1 MKRALRLLAVAL
13 ALWASCGPVPSLAH
27 GPDPAE
33 ASREAEKARALAE
46 KLATETPAGTGFEGR
61 VVREGEVV
69 AGARVFVYRTFP
81 DVMGRRPFA
90 ASAPTADDGSWKID
104 LPRGKYYLVAK
115 KRKAGDGDGPVSPG
129 DDFAYHGSNPVT
141 VVPGKYTHV
150 GFSVVRLE
158 QEGAYEEAADKGS
171 GSLAGVV
178 TLNGKPVEGVNVLL
192 YVDDKHDFRGM
203 AYSASPPT
211 RADGMFRF
219 DFLPEADYYVL
230 ARKRA
235 TGKGAGPLTDGD
247 TFGFYVANPVP
258 VKAGKAAR
266 IRFGVISK
274 AAEIGKEDSLFRD
287 TGTYVT
293 GKVLDKE
300 GKAVKG
306 VYAFAY
312 TEKSMAHRRPDH
324 ISKPVDDAG
333 RYVIHLP
340 QGGKYYIGARSEYG
354 DTPGYGEWYGRYE
367 GTPDHSVRIETGH
380 VLEKI
385 DMVVEQILR

>member
-1 MKRALRLLAVAL
+1 MRNLPLPRVAALLLLLACA
-13 ALWASCGPVPSLAH
+13 PVPSSAH
-27 GPDPAE
+27 EPDAAA

-46 KLATETPAGTGFEGR
+46 KLAAETPPGTGFEGR

-69 AGARVFVYRTFP
+69 AGARIYVYRTFA
-81 DVMGRRPFA
+81 DVMGRKPFA
-90 ASAPTADDGSWKID
+90 VSGPTADDGSWKID

-115 KRKAGDGDGPVSPG
+115 KRTGGGGDGPLAPG

-141 VVPGKYTHV
+141 VAPGKYTHV

-158 QEGAYEEAADKGS
+158 REVEYEDVSDKASGA
-171 GSLAGVV
+171 LTGVV
-178 TLNGKPVEGVNVLL
+178 TLGGKPAEGVNVLL

-203 AYSASPPT
+203 AYSSSPPT
-211 RADGMFRF
+211 RADGLFRF

-247 TFGFYVANPVP
+247 VFGFYLANPVA
-258 VKAGKAAR
+258 VKAGKVAR
-266 IRFGVISK
+266 LRFGVISK

-287 TGTYVT
+287 TGTYVSGRILDRD
-293 GKVLDKE
+293 GKP
-300 GKAVKG
+300 VKG

-324 ISKPVDDAG
+324 ISKPVDDSG

-340 QGGKYYIGARSEYG
+340 QGGKYFIGARSEYG
-354 DTPGYGEWYGRYE
+354 DTPAYGEWYGRYE
-367 GTPDHSVRIETGH
+367 GTPDHSIRVETGS
-380 VLEKI
+380 VLEKV
-385 DMVVEQILR
+385 DMTVERILQ

>member
-1 MKRALRLLAVAL
+1 MRRALLLLAAAL
-13 ALWASCGPVPSLAH
+13 AVWAWCGPPPSSAH
-27 GPDPAE
+27 EPDPAE
-33 ASREAEKARALAE
+33 ASKEAEKARALAE
-46 KLATETPAGTGFEGR
+46 KLASETPPGTGFEGR

-69 AGARVFVYRTFP
+69 AGARIYVYRTFA
-81 DVMGRRPFA
+81 DVMGKKPFA
-90 ASAPTADDGSWKID
+90 VSSPTADDGSWKID

-115 KRKAGDGDGPVSPG
+115 RRAGGEGDGPLAPG

-141 VVPGKYTHV
+141 VAPGKYTHV
-150 GFSVVRLE
+150 GFSVVRLDRE
-158 QEGAYEEAADKGS
+158 VAYEDAADKAS

-178 TLNGKPVEGVNVLL
+178 TLNGKPAEGVNVLL

-203 AYSASPPT
+203 AYSSSPPT

-247 TFGFYVANPVP
+247 TFGFYVANPVA
-258 VKAGKAAR
+258 VKAGKVAR
-266 IRFGVISK
+266 LRFGVIGK

-287 TGTYVT
+287 TGTYVSGT
-293 GKVLDKE
+293 ILDRD
-300 GKAVKG
+300 GRPVKG

-324 ISKPVDDAG
+324 ISKPADEAG

-340 QGGKYYIGARSEYG
+340 QGGKYFIGARSEYG

-367 GTPDHSVRIETGH
+367 GTPDHSIRIETGR
-380 VLEKI
+380 VLEKV
-385 DMVVEQILR
+385 DMTVERILR

>member
-1 MKRALRLLAVAL
+1 MTRPFRLLAAVL
-13 ALWASCGPVPSLAH
+13 SLWISCAPVPSLAH
-27 GPDPAE
+27 DPDPVE

-46 KLATETPAGTGFEGR
+46 RLAAETPPGTGFEGR

-69 AGARVFVYRTFP
+69 AGARIYVYKTFA
-81 DVMGRRPFA
+81 DVVGRRP
-90 ASAPTADDGSWKID
+90 SAVSSPTADDGSWKID
-104 LPRGKYYLVAK
+104 LSRGKYYLVAK
-115 KRKAGDGDGPVSPG
+115 KRKEGAGDGPLAPG
-129 DDFAYHGSNPVT
+129 DDFSYHGSNPVT

-150 GFSVVRLE
+150 GFSVVS
-158 QEGAYEEAADKGS
+158 QEREAAYEESADKGS
-171 GSLAGVV
+171 GALTGVV

-211 RADGMFRF
+211 RPDGLFRF

-247 TFGFYVANPVP
+247 TFGFYVANPVS

-287 TGTYVT
+287 TGTYIT
-293 GKVLDKE
+293 GKVLDRN

-324 ISKPVDDAG
+324 ISKPVDETG

-340 QGGKYYIGARSEYG
+340 QGGKFFIGARSEYG

-367 GTPDHSVRIETGH
+367 GTPDHSVRIGTGN

-385 DMVVEQILR
+385 DMVVERILR